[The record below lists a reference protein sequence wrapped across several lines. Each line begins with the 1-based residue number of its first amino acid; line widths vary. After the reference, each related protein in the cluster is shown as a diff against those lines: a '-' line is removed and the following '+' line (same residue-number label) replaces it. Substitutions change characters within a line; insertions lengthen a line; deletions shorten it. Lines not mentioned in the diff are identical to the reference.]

1 MASREVERRAAAV
14 LALAALLGA
23 ALAGCGGAEGVAGG
37 ATVTAYVVPPLC
49 AEAERELA
57 REQGQAGDLR
67 VKAVC
72 LPSVES
78 HGTLKLATV
87 GANARSATEDSTAVA
102 FLEAPGKASRFA
114 HPILETAEIPW
125 LASGSGKLAMS
136 RLLRAIDDAGAS
148 GSLRAA
154 LSSELQGGS

>member
-1 MASREVERRAAAV
+1 LASGEVERRAAAA
-14 LALAALLGA
+14 LALAVLLGA
-23 ALAGCGGAEGVAGG
+23 VLVGCGGAEGVASG

-72 LPSVES
+72 LPSVEN

-102 FLEAPGKASRFA
+102 FLEAPGRAARFA

-125 LASGSGKLAMS
+125 IISSSGQKGMAQ
-136 RLLRAIDDAGAS
+136 LLEAIDRAGTS

-154 LSSELQGGS
+154 LSNELE